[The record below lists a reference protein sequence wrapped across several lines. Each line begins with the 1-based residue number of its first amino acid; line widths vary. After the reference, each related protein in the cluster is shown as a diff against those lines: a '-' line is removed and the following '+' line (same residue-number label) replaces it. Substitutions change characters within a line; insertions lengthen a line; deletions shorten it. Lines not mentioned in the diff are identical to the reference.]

1 MWSRYGIVGACNE
14 TTHAKPAQSH
24 AARALQACT
33 QTMPT
38 YISTQA
44 LCISPQALCI
54 SQRPQSG
61 ATPQLELLCIRI

>member
-44 LCISPQALCI
+44 LCISQW
-54 SQRPQSG
+54 PQSG